1 MAGTAAAARHPSP
14 APSAMGRPEGL
25 ALQGDSVPAPE
36 LLTRAHHFGRLG
48 ALSTVMAARFRF
60 PIQAQVQVQPVG
72 SRGAA
77 NLTRRT
83 RSSCGSDR

>member
-1 MAGTAAAARHPSP
+1 M
-14 APSAMGRPEGL
+14 

-60 PIQAQVQVQPVG
+60 PIQAQVQPVG

-77 NLTRRT
+77 NLTRCT
-83 RSSCGSDR
+83 RSSCGNDR